1 MGLAGGLIEVVK
13 HLTDIFFRTRRP
25 TVRRQE
31 GIDGW
36 ERSEHSLYHTSVP
49 NTDERSGPKVRTGGE
64 RFLEPRNFGNG
75 RAREHTHA
83 DTHTSSGA
91 LKPKPGGGTSS
102 RSPFSTALARCGR
115 PTALHSCVSGTG
127 SSRRTNA
134 CTLSLL
140 STSTGS
146 TQHREFAERHHVTNC
161 QNSTSHKPFVLRQSW
176 RKKPNTR
183 MSHTA
188 RAIRNTKRSGDPR
201 PACSHLSHKKYK
213 KELSAF
219 ANAKGCEDAPVHI
232 SFQRARR
239 TSSGKKAIAM
249 HYSVQILQFSQN
261 F

>member
-1 MGLAGGLIEVVK
+1 VGLAGGLIEVVK

-83 DTHTSSGA
+83 DTHTSAGA

-176 RKKPNTR
+176 RNKPQHTHE
-183 MSHTA
+183 SHCACDTQHK
-188 RAIRNTKRSGDPR
+188 TKRR
-201 PACSHLSHKKYK
+201 PSPSLQP
-213 KELSAF
+213 
-219 ANAKGCEDAPVHI
+219 PVTQKI
-232 SFQRARR
+232 QKRIVSIRERQ
-239 TSSGKKAIAM
+239 G
-249 HYSVQILQFSQN
+249 L
-261 F
+261 